1 MMFSDIR
8 IIDEIGV
15 NERTIVSW
23 YNKVSKAF
31 SFGIFHISEQPNIQS
46 KLSAYTNWGY
56 LVYIAPPIED
66 HVEAAE
72 IYDLFLTDLIKEDYW
87 FEDDSKFIIP
97 DEMYEMAED
106 MGISLDKV
114 EVVENTRPRLML
126 IKSEDLD
133 ETTI

>member
-1 MMFSDIR
+1 MFPDIR

-23 YNKVSKAF
+23 YDKVAKAF

-56 LVYIAPPIED
+56 LVYIAPAIED
-66 HVEAAE
+66 HKEAAE
-72 IYDLFLTDLIKEDYW
+72 VYDLFLTDLIKEDYW

-97 DEMYEMAED
+97 EEMLEMAKD
-106 MGISLDKV
+106 LGIDLDKP
-114 EVVENTRPRLML
+114 EVVENTRPKFML
-126 IKSEDLD
+126 LKNEDTD
-133 ETTI
+133 DTTP

>member
-1 MMFSDIR
+1 MFPDIR

-23 YNKVSKAF
+23 YDKAVQAF

-72 IYDLFLTDLIKEDYW
+72 VYDLFLMDLIKEDYW
-87 FEDDSKFIIP
+87 FEDDSEFIIP

-106 MGISLDKV
+106 MGINLDKE
-114 EVVENTRPRLML
+114 EVVVNTRTRLSL
-126 IKSEDLD
+126 VKSE
-133 ETTI
+133 EE

>member
-1 MMFSDIR
+1 MMFPDIR

-23 YNKVSKAF
+23 YDKAVQAF

-72 IYDLFLTDLIKEDYW
+72 VYDLFLMDLIKEDYW
-87 FEDDSKFIIP
+87 FEDDSEFIIP

-106 MGISLDKV
+106 MGINLDKE
-114 EVVENTRPRLML
+114 EVVVNTRTRLSL
-126 IKSEDLD
+126 VKSE
-133 ETTI
+133 EE